1 MRTSQQARLHVFF
14 PMNSHGTTWLRESDL
29 VFIKKRPYA
38 VIETDREVL
47 IELNPKMLKHDRPND
62 PNYRY
67 EGEIR
72 DPND

>member
-1 MRTSQQARLHVFF
+1 MRTNQQVQLHVFF

-47 IELNPKMLKHDRPND
+47 IELNPKMLKHDRPSD

-67 EGEIR
+67 EGEIQ
-72 DPND
+72 DPSG